1 MIQRAGSA
9 STRRGKRW
17 RLDRVS
23 AREEETHLVN
33 VAVTVAGACGY
44 SLCRHRHSNL
54 ALQRVLSAEAA
65 GVHSGIFGFLSSVCL
80 PTDLRHDA
88 MFPQT
93 LTAEPCKIV
102 SMADEV
108 LPASLEKLEID
119 RLSTSCPHTTT
130 TDKSKPA
137 NPFRATTK
145 TSDCSYLFKRRSMP
159 NRATP
164 SAISP
169 RGIKSTTNFKPSKNE
184 RALEKSKKNTIIK
197 EAVVKLND
205 TGTTCLSDNPATT
218 LLKQTCKL
226 SISGKNSKIF
236 GHGSVA
242 KDFKALNISQDG
254 RQAKDDTSIQDNY
267 QASSFQR
274 ARSNTMPSLKR
285 GPGPGGG
292 GSSSGQS
299 DTTASPGQPSSSNTC
314 SVQARISP
322 PSCDVTI
329 DELASYFEE
338 FVHIPKKM
346 SHMAEMMYI

>member
-1 MIQRAGSA
+1 
-9 STRRGKRW
+9 
-17 RLDRVS
+17 
-23 AREEETHLVN
+23 
-33 VAVTVAGACGY
+33 
-44 SLCRHRHSNL
+44 
-54 ALQRVLSAEAA
+54 
-65 GVHSGIFGFLSSVCL
+65 
-80 PTDLRHDA
+80 

-93 LTAEPCKIV
+93 LTTEPCKII

-119 RLSTSCPHTTT
+119 RLSSSCPHITP
-130 TDKSKPA
+130 TDKAKST
-137 NPFRATTK
+137 NPFRTTSK
-145 TSDCSYLFKRRSMP
+145 SVNSDCSHLFQRRSMP
-159 NRATP
+159 IRPTLNT
-164 SAISP
+164 ISS
-169 RGIKSTTNFKPSKNE
+169 RGVKSTTNFKPSKNE
-184 RALEKSKKNTIIK
+184 RVLDKTKKNSIIK
-197 EAVVKLND
+197 EAVLKLND
-205 TGTTCLSDNPATT
+205 TGTNGPSDNLANT
-218 LLKQTCKL
+218 LLKETCKF
-226 SISGKNSKIF
+226 SICGKNSKIF
-236 GHGSVA
+236 GHGSVT
-242 KDFKALNISQDG
+242 KDFKALNISQDS

-292 GSSSGQS
+292 NNNQSETPSS
-299 DTTASPGQPSSSNTC
+299 TGQPSSSNTC

>member
-1 MIQRAGSA
+1 
-9 STRRGKRW
+9 
-17 RLDRVS
+17 
-23 AREEETHLVN
+23 
-33 VAVTVAGACGY
+33 
-44 SLCRHRHSNL
+44 
-54 ALQRVLSAEAA
+54 
-65 GVHSGIFGFLSSVCL
+65 
-80 PTDLRHDA
+80 

-93 LTAEPCKIV
+93 LSTEPCKIV

-119 RLSTSCPHTTT
+119 RLSSSCPHITS
-130 TDKSKPA
+130 TDKTNSP
-137 NPFRATTK
+137 NPFRMTSKNTG
-145 TSDCSYLFKRRSMP
+145 SDCSYLFQRRSMP
-159 NRATP
+159 GRPVLTAV
-164 SAISP
+164 SP
-169 RGIKSTTNFKPSKNE
+169 RGIKSTTNFKPSRNE
-184 RALEKSKKNTIIK
+184 RVLDKTKKSSIIK
-197 EAVVKLND
+197 EAVLKLND
-205 TGTTCLSDNPATT
+205 TGTNCLSDNLANT
-218 LLKQTCKL
+218 LFKETCKL
-226 SISGKNSKIF
+226 SISWKNTKIF

-242 KDFKALNISQDG
+242 KDFKALNISQDS
-254 RQAKDDTSIQDNY
+254 RQAKDDTSIQDNF

-292 GSSSGQS
+292 NSNQSETSSSS
-299 DTTASPGQPSSSNTC
+299 GQPSSSNTC